1 MTCIDF
7 LYHIIASM
15 HGVGLFPCDRGMKNI
30 LHSARGRVFFPVS
43 LSANRARVVNFQ
55 LLPLCEKNFSPLCV
69 FSSNGLFQRCLVSF
83 QFWREP
89 KFLVRFWVS
98 IFLFVIMLLNSSVFA
113 ALKYL
118 VCCIVAVNSMSIWV
132 LKYYL
137 CHAFILMP
145 IQIILH
151 LHKIE

>member
-1 MTCIDF
+1 MISFIISLHQCMGSDFSHVTEGWKTYWFRLEAEFLSQF
-7 LYHIIASM
+7 LYRPIEPEWSIFSCCLC
-15 HGVGLFPCDRGMKNI
+15 VKRTF
-30 LHSARGRVFFPVS
+30 LHCA
-43 LSANRARVVNFQ
+43 
-55 LLPLCEKNFSPLCV
+55 FSPQIACFKDV
-69 FSSNGLFQRCLVSF
+69 WWSF

-137 CHAFILMP
+137 CHAFILMS

>member
-15 HGVGLFPCDRGMKNI
+15 HGVRLFPCDRGMKNE
-30 LHSARGRVFFPVS
+30 LHSAEAEFSFHRPIEPECSIFSRC
-43 LSANRARVVNFQ
+43 
-55 LLPLCEKNFSPLCV
+55 LCVKRTFLHCAFSPQMACFKDV
-69 FSSNGLFQRCLVSF
+69 WWSF